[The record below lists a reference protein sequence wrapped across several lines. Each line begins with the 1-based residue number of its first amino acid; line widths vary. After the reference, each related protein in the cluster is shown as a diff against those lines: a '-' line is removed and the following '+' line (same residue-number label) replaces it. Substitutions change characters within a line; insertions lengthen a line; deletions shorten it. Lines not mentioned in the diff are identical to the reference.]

1 MSNKKCYGAITVSYI
16 FEIGM
21 LEWHL
26 LLTLSRRLR
35 LQRERESAP
44 VCLPIPSG
52 LGFSEF
58 GGDVFGYTLL

>member
-16 FEIGM
+16 FEIRNVGM
-21 LEWHL
+21 AFAID
-26 LLTLSRRLR
+26 TVASSPTA
-35 LQRERESAP
+35 ERDSAS

-58 GGDVFGYTLL
+58 GGDAFRYTLL

>member
-1 MSNKKCYGAITVSYI
+1 MAFAIDTVASSPTA
-16 FEIGM
+16 EK
-21 LEWHL
+21 
-26 LLTLSRRLR
+26 
-35 LQRERESAP
+35 ERDRAP

>member
-1 MSNKKCYGAITVSYI
+1 MEQSLSPTYLK
-16 FEIGM
+16 FEM

-58 GGDVFGYTLL
+58 GGYAFRYTLL